1 MITLLGAIIGLLGSL
16 LPKLCGIFQD
26 KLDKKHEL
34 DVLDRQVEMTKAN
47 INSRLEA
54 IETQATAEEYKA
66 LYQTYNSGILWVDA
80 LNSTVRPVIAYSFFI
95 LYAFTKYPHLR
106 FAFEVINS
114 EHSFVN
120 EMAFITAYQ
129 NVMAVLWT
137 EHDEAILAGVIS
149 FYYGSRAQ
157 EKKN

>member
-26 KLDKKHEL
+26 RIDKQHEL
-34 DVLDRQVEMTKAN
+34 QVLDRQVEMAKAN
-47 INSRLEA
+47 ISSQLEA
-54 IETQATAEEYKA
+54 IHSQAQAEEYKA
-66 LYQTYNSGILWVDA
+66 LYQTYNSGIRWVDA
-80 LNSTVRPVIAYSFFI
+80 LNSTVRPIIAYSFFI
-95 LYAFTKYPHLR
+95 LYAFTKYPHLK

-114 EHSFVN
+114 EHAFIN
-120 EMAFITAYQ
+120 EVAFITAYQ
-129 NVMAVLWT
+129 NVMSVLWT
-137 EHDEAILAGVIS
+137 DQDAGILAGVIS